1 MASDRGA
8 KTAEIVLAASGAPA
22 LPSALA
28 IVALPCPGP
37 CQGRPQVGVRR
48 QVARFAAD
56 LVKAL
61 LDLEGGQLAGSDQ
74 RLQDLRQ
81 VEGGPRGK
89 RGEGTGCEDAHPV

>member
-1 MASDRGA
+1 MAR
-8 KTAEIVLAASGAPA
+8 TARIPTISRR

-56 LVKAL
+56 LLKAL

-74 RLQDLRQ
+74 RLQGLRQ

-89 RGEGTGCEDAHPV
+89 RGEGTGCEDAHPVVDVLVGAR